1 MKIAALLTMVP
12 DLVEELEIDPS
23 GTALDTQWLRYVL
36 SESDDHALE
45 QALLLKDRHG
55 ASVTALSL
63 DYGDAEQTLFTALAK
78 GADVAIKI
86 TPVPEGGPTR
96 RDAAALFAEVLRRQP
111 ADLILTG
118 VQAINDLDGHL
129 PGLLGG
135 LLDLPYVGVTRSVE
149 ASAEGGIVVQKEYPG
164 GVVAEI
170 SLPTPAVIGVIS
182 APQPPRYVPVAR
194 IREVMKT
201 RSISAEEAC
210 GIGAQPASTIRR
222 MYKPEPAGQATMLTG
237 APEQMAQELAAILE
251 SRGLLR

>member
-1 MKIAALLTMVP
+1 MKIAVLLTMVP

-23 GTALDTQWLRYVL
+23 GTALDTQWLRFVL
-36 SESDDHALE
+36 NESDDHALE

-55 ASVTALSL
+55 ASVTALAL
-63 DYGDAEQTLFTALAK
+63 EYGDAEQTLFTALAK
-78 GADVAIKI
+78 GADAAIKI
-86 TPVPEGGPTR
+86 TPVPEGGPNR
-96 RDAAALFAEVLRRQP
+96 RDAAALFAELLRRQP

-135 LLDLPYVGVTRSVE
+135 LLDLPYVGVVRSVE
-149 ASAEGGIVVQKEYPG
+149 ASAEGSIVVQKEYPG
-164 GVVAEI
+164 GVAAEI

-201 RSISAEEAC
+201 RSIGAEEAP

-237 APEQMAQELAAILE
+237 AAEQMAHELAAILE